1 MAIGRK
7 MRNSLCDEDRLNCMM
22 ETNSE
27 GVIEAHKELDLLKE
41 DLLNGLQRYPYPTEV
56 VIKNT
61 QNSIFHYTEKL
72 IRIKYSLGLKCEDV
86 EQLFRHGIP
95 FLRETEYDSIGYF
108 HILHYISLAI
118 LLDAPKEVMQVFI
131 DKIDEAEEN
140 DILLDYLVSAYGLK
154 RKAVST
160 GYYKE
165 NPYKE
170 MMDIIEIA
178 KDNKNKA
185 SEMLYDYTEKHWLK
199 AHSDINWPRLSKN
212 KKSYC
217 GFWSF
222 EAGAV
227 AKILKLDDSKL
238 VNSDFYPY
246 DLVHYKNGVE
256 YREDAI
262 DEFDDISGEDYK
274 NIDGYKAG
282 IPYNTTL
289 EQIIPVQ
296 FHEKVT
302 QLIVDYETMEDLDF
316 WNKYELNQIWF
327 DINRYLQDKKKGLL
341 GRMIVFVLVD
351 EGYIC
356 QLDWKEDLE
365 DYEEHIRNYWK
376 DEDIKLIEFDLGN
389 DQQYY
394 AKIPREN
401 QICDIYEVKVTEVC
415 NNQ

>member
-1 MAIGRK
+1 MTF
-7 MRNSLCDEDRLNCMM
+7 NSTNLEKKMM
-22 ETNSE
+22 ELE
-27 GVIEAHKELDLLKE
+27 GLRKDLS
-41 DLLNGLQRYPYPTEV
+41 NGINRFSNPTEV
-56 VIKNT
+56 IIKSKID
-61 QNSIFHYTEKL
+61 SIYHITEKL
-72 IRIKYSLGLKCEDV
+72 LRIKYSYGLSCNEV
-86 EQLFRHGIP
+86 EQLFYQGLP
-95 FLRETEYDSIGYF
+95 YYKETEYHALGYF
-108 HILHYISLAI
+108 HSLHYISLAI
-118 LLDAPKEVMQVFI
+118 LFDASKDVMQVFI
-131 DKIDEAEEN
+131 DKIDDAEVD
-140 DILLDYLVSAYGLK
+140 DILLDYLITAYGLK
-154 RKAVST
+154 RKIVSSE
-160 GYYKE
+160 YYKE
-165 NPYKE
+165 KPYRE
-170 MMDIIEIA
+170 LMEIIENA
-178 KDNKNKA
+178 KHAKTLA
-185 SEMLYDYTEKHWLK
+185 SQMLYDYTEKHWLK
-199 AHSDINWPRLSKN
+199 AHSDIEWPRLSKI
-212 KKSYC
+212 KKAYC